1 MDWLCINIW
10 GAMMAQDTKRKGEL
24 SQAPENASFVLE
36 AETPKEKV
44 EPGIRR
50 QFLGFNNQLM
60 AVRVWF
66 DKGAIGQLH
75 AHPHTQVS
83 YVESGR
89 FKVTVGAE
97 EKMLKAGDSFFVS
110 PETQHGAVCLEEGV
124 LIDMFS
130 PMREDFLQRGDMT

>member
-1 MDWLCINIW
+1 
-10 GAMMAQDTKRKGEL
+10 MMARNVKGKVEPKK
-24 SQAPENASFVLE
+24 APASESFVLE
-36 AETPKEKV
+36 ALAPKETI
-44 EPGIRR
+44 EPGIQR

-66 DKGAIGQLH
+66 DEGAVGELH
-75 AHPHTQVS
+75 THPHTQVS

-97 EKMLKAGDSFFVS
+97 EKALKAGDSFFVA
-110 PETQHGAVCLEEGV
+110 PGTRHGAICLEKGV

-130 PMREDFLQRGDMT
+130 PMREDFLPQGDMA